1 MSRPTEDNSK
11 TSWELIVA
19 GSLMLLLLGLSALLL
34 WPFGKAG
41 LTIHLAKG
49 CGLFWVVLALAS
61 WMIARIYRVL
71 RVETD
76 PPSTMY
82 VITNVCVSAFLQA
95 GWSAFAALTVRN
107 EMGGSMGTTTV
118 ALWVVGFVSSFVG
131 FVITGVFYQG
141 TLYKLINAPLALL
154 GYTVFALWPASARTL
169 YGWFLGIFGVG

>member
-1 MSRPTEDNSK
+1 MNRTTEENSK

-41 LTIHLAKG
+41 MTIHLAKG
-49 CGLFWVVLALAS
+49 CGLFWVVLALTS
-61 WMIARIYRVL
+61 WVIALIYRVL

-76 PPSTMY
+76 PPSTIY

-95 GWSAFAALTVRN
+95 GWSAFTALTIRN
-107 EMGGSMGTTTV
+107 QMGGSTGTTV
-118 ALWVVGFVSSFVG
+118 ALWVVGFLASFIG
-131 FVITGVFYQG
+131 FAIANVFYQG

-154 GYTVFALWPASARTL
+154 SYAVFTVWPAVPRAL
-169 YGWFLGIFGVG
+169 YGWFLGIFGAG

>member
-19 GSLMLLLLGLSALLL
+19 GSLMFLLLGLSALLL

-49 CGLFWVVLALAS
+49 CGLFWVVLALTS
-61 WMIARIYRVL
+61 WVIALIYRVL
-71 RVETD
+71 RVEID

-95 GWSAFAALTVRN
+95 GWSAFTALTIRN
-107 EMGGSMGTTTV
+107 QMGGSTGTTV
-118 ALWVVGFVSSFVG
+118 ALWVVGFLSSFVG

-141 TLYKLINAPLALL
+141 TLYKLINAPLAFLS
-154 GYTVFALWPASARTL
+154 YAVFTMWPAVPRTL
-169 YGWFLGIFGVG
+169 YGWFLGIFGAG